1 MSTEPRLPRSSMT
14 SPYEWSPPSSFCSPS
29 RCWTAPTMD
38 LCGAGR
44 RLHPAHDVRPQSQP
58 HSCRGPTIRAPS
70 VQRAHPADGRSPQ
83 GFRAGIGTT
92 LTSAVAILWA
102 RGIGTPVV
110 LAIGM
115 VMIIFAALGSIIGL
129 WVGCKAFSILM
140 KLALVPEE
148 ICVQCADIS
157 LHRDK
162 VADCA

>member
-1 MSTEPRLPRSSMT
+1 
-14 SPYEWSPPSSFCSPS
+14 
-29 RCWTAPTMD
+29 
-38 LCGAGR
+38 
-44 RLHPAHDVRPQSQP
+44 
-58 HSCRGPTIRAPS
+58 
-70 VQRAHPADGRSPQ
+70 
-83 GFRAGIGTT
+83 